1 MTGMIFTLQVCVFYS
16 FYASKYPGNS
26 EIYMDQFRNLLEF
39 DMVKPDRFL
48 QLYDPEWSVSM
59 FLGLGQ
65 ERLNGAVE
73 STGVKTVNPTENMK
87 TYLMPVAI
95 LLGVIGGAV
104 AAFVF
109 IMMAPKLLAKR
120 KDKFLRG

>member
-1 MTGMIFTLQVCVFYS
+1 
-16 FYASKYPGNS
+16 
-26 EIYMDQFRNLLEF
+26 
-39 DMVKPDRFL
+39 MVKPDRFL

-59 FLGLGQ
+59 FMNLGQ

-73 STGVKTVNPTENMK
+73 SSGVKTVNPTENMK